1 MINMAVMPF
10 HDKNLQKPSS
20 LEPIFRWPWILVW
33 IYKYYHDCIYCI
45 VYILALELQILPG
58 LFKWWL
64 LLDLVLLKCDNKY
77 GKMLKKKIHWR
88 FWRFWPKLMFTVIL
102 WVHEDLSAQ
111 EVKVILWPL
120 INVSHCLSV
129 SNISK
134 ATEQIVNQISYRVS
148 KGLREYIWPKTVII
162 WQFQLSLYYAK
173 CEL

>member
-1 MINMAVMPF
+1 MTL
-10 HDKNLQKPSS
+10 NLGMD
-20 LEPIFRWPWILVW
+20 I
-33 IYKYYHDCIYCI
+33 
-45 VYILALELQILPG
+45 QILPRLHILHCIYIG
-58 LFKWWL
+58 VGTTNTTRIVQWWL

-120 INVSHCLSV
+120 INVSHYLSV